1 MADLRRRISH
11 LQNLTERYQAQE
23 GGRQGRI
30 LAEMVDVLREMA
42 LDVEEVTANQADLE
56 EYLEEVDSDLITLED
71 EVYDDLGDHDDDDDF
86 SELGTDD
93 EGDAEY
99 IELECPQCELNSF
112 YNGELFDREGI
123 QLTCPHCGNILFDSD
138 EDHLVLDEEDIDGEI
153 DD

>member
-11 LQNLTERYQAQE
+11 LQNLAERYQAQE

-42 LDVEEVTANQADLE
+42 LDVEEVTANQLDLE

-71 EVYDDLGDHDDDDDF
+71 EVYDDDDLDDDDDF
-86 SELGTDD
+86 SELEIDD
-93 EGDAEY
+93 DGDAEY
-99 IELECPQCELNSF
+99 IELECPQCQLNSF

-138 EDHLVLDEEDIDGEI
+138 EDHLVMDDEDDDSEI

>member
-42 LDVEEVTANQADLE
+42 LDVEEVSANQLDLE

-71 EVYDDLGDHDDDDDF
+71 EVYDDDDLGDDDDF
-86 SELGTDD
+86 SEVETDD
-93 EGDAEY
+93 DEDAEY
-99 IELECPQCELNSF
+99 IELECPQCQLNSF

-138 EDHLVLDEEDIDGEI
+138 EDHLVMDDDDGSEV